1 MVANRSNPEPQNDH
15 PTLVE
20 VHASIGPA
28 QPQTLEAEP
37 AENEKPAKARTVSF
51 SLVASVLFLVEAML
65 VAGTGVLTKTIYID
79 WYLQS
84 PQPFFAFA
92 LLSLVMTSAW
102 LVAAS
107 SLGLYEE
114 QTLRNRTD
122 YFARISVAAAVA
134 FAALA
139 AIVYVLKPAEP
150 HLLEWVALWFVLSF
164 SLICATRAVAGL
176 YVKLAVAEGRNRKR
190 VAIYGAD
197 ELGARLAQRLTAAT
211 PDVDLRGI
219 FDSDR
224 APQLLPPGCR
234 TGGLQDLLASAR
246 RGELDQIIVAL
257 DDKRANRL
265 GDVVDQLSVLP
276 LHVHVYADIR
286 QFPVEARG
294 CRLFADHFVLDVQ
307 RPPLS
312 DHQQL
317 IKRGMDLIL
326 ASAGMA
332 VCLPLFALIA
342 LAIKFD
348 SRGPVFFR
356 QQRLGYNRQSFRIFK
371 FRTMTTLDD
380 GAVVEQA
387 RKDDK
392 RTTRVGAFL
401 RRWSLDE
408 LPQLINVL
416 RGEMSLVGPRPH
428 ALAHDNHY
436 ENLLKEYPL
445 RGRIKPGITGW
456 AQVNGCRGETRDSE
470 QMRRRVEYDVAY
482 IENWELWLDIKILL
496 MTVVVVLTG
505 RNAY

>member
-1 MVANRSNPEPQNDH
+1 
-15 PTLVE
+15 
-20 VHASIGPA
+20 
-28 QPQTLEAEP
+28 
-37 AENEKPAKARTVSF
+37 
-51 SLVASVLFLVEAML
+51 
-65 VAGTGVLTKTIYID
+65 
-79 WYLQS
+79 
-84 PQPFFAFA
+84 
-92 LLSLVMTSAW
+92 
-102 LVAAS
+102 
-107 SLGLYEE
+107 
-114 QTLRNRTD
+114 
-122 YFARISVAAAVA
+122 
-134 FAALA
+134 
-139 AIVYVLKPAEP
+139 
-150 HLLEWVALWFVLSF
+150 
-164 SLICATRAVAGL
+164 VAGL
-176 YVKLAVAEGRNRKR
+176 HVKLAVAEGRNRKR

-197 ELGARLAQRLTAAT
+197 ELGAHLAQWLTAAT

-257 DDKRANRL
+257 DDKRSNRL

-286 QFPVEARG
+286 QLPVEARG
-294 CRLFADHFVLDVQ
+294 CRLLADHFVLDVQ

-317 IKRGMDLIL
+317 IKRGIDLFL

-332 VCLPLFALIA
+332 ASLPLFALIA
-342 LAIKFD
+342 LAIKLD

-387 RKDDK
+387 RKGDK

-408 LPQLINVL
+408 LPQLINVV

-456 AQVNGCRGETRDSE
+456 AQVNGCRGETRDCE